1 MRYFNNKI
9 PTAWAYLAE
18 TITTSHS
25 HTPEV
30 WVVLL
35 SAHDDGLE
43 HGSLSHHKLDH
54 PVDEAQQVPGRTK
67 DKRIWEHE
75 WVYAPPSTL
84 PLSHSFIRS
93 SMDICQFCLTLKY
106 LKRHFSSQNEY
117 WEECLRGCKKSGLPR
132 AERRPSD
139 ARPVHGFYAKKNTPP
154 AGRLN
159 NTTILIL
166 LIYSCNNQDFKK
178 IISCN
183 NRLSCK
189 MYLERGNVA
198 VSEPVGRFPS
208 KIECKPDCPHI
219 IKSLSNYPP
228 IFNYL

>member
-1 MRYFNNKI
+1 MSLFSRNDNDLAFPHTWSLGCSSLGSWWWPRTWVPLSPQTRSSCGWGTAGSWPHKRQKDMR
-9 PTAWAYLAE
+9 AWM
-18 TITTSHS
+18 SVRS
-25 HTPEV
+25 
-30 WVVLL
+30 
-35 SAHDDGLE
+35 
-43 HGSLSHHKLDH
+43 SLNS
-54 PVDEAQQVPGRTK
+54 
-67 DKRIWEHE
+67 
-75 WVYAPPSTL
+75 PS
-84 PLSHSFIRS
+84 LSHSFIRS

-117 WEECLRGCKKSGLPR
+117 WEECLRGCKKSGLPW

-178 IISCN
+178 IIRCN

>member
-1 MRYFNNKI
+1 MSLFSRNDNDLAFPHTWSLGCSSLGSWWWPRTWVPLSPQTRSSCGWGTAGSWPHKRQKDMR
-9 PTAWAYLAE
+9 AWMSVRSSLNSPSLSLLHPVVYGYMSVL
-18 TITTSHS
+18 SH
-25 HTPEV
+25 PEV
-30 WVVLL
+30 
-35 SAHDDGLE
+35 
-43 HGSLSHHKLDH
+43 
-54 PVDEAQQVPGRTK
+54 PQT
-67 DKRIWEHE
+67 
-75 WVYAPPSTL
+75 
-84 PLSHSFIRS
+84 SF
-93 SMDICQFCLTLKY
+93 QFPK
-106 LKRHFSSQNEY
+106 
-117 WEECLRGCKKSGLPR
+117 WILRGVFKRMLKSLDYP
-132 AERRPSD
+132 EQSPSD

-178 IISCN
+178 IIRCN